1 MKRFLSIFVAIVMA
15 MTMVVPAFAYTDT
28 KDSDYNAAITFLSG
42 LGVVN
47 GYEDGSYQPG
57 KVVTRAE
64 MSKLLVVALGLDTGA
79 SLLEGTSSF
88 NDVPTTHWATGYIAV
103 AVQYGLIKGDGDG
116 NFRPDDTVN
125 YAEVATM
132 TLRALGYDRMVDK
145 NGQWPTNYLNKA
157 NELKIFDEI
166 ANKFEGTD
174 GATRGTV
181 AQMLW
186 NMLNTQMW
194 AVNGENENDGLNYGK
209 TEDTMLDVKFDKYS
223 FADDLKYKGSAVTVE
238 EEEWVVSL
246 VFEGETTSANDD
258 ITVKYAE
265 NDFYTFVPG

>member
-1 MKRFLSIFVAIVMA
+1 MA

-47 GYEDGSYQPG
+47 GYEDGSYQPE

-64 MSKLLVVALGLDTGA
+64 MAKLLVVALGLDAGA

-88 NDVPTTHWATGYIAV
+88 DDVATTHWATGYIAV

-132 TLRALGYDRMVDK
+132 VLRALGYDRVVDK

-166 ANKFEGTD
+166 AEKFEGTD

-186 NMLNTQMW
+186 NMLN
-194 AVNGENENDGLNYGK
+194 L
-209 TEDTMLDVKFDKYS
+209 ED
-223 FADDLKYKGSAVTVE
+223 
-238 EEEWVVSL
+238 
-246 VFEGETTSANDD
+246 
-258 ITVKYAE
+258 
-265 NDFYTFVPG
+265 